1 VTPDDSPPAWSP
13 RSAPLTPVRVLAL
26 QRLVG
31 NRAAQRLLVTRLA
44 RGVTVARADRR
55 VQRVTSCSAWWRA
68 QPGPAGAQ
76 IGNASLAAYWASIQ
90 PERVAYLPH
99 VDLADVLEGSASPED
114 GRDKLDEFSEV
125 LTWCETFWRET
136 NADRDLRG
144 VTERFSDLVDGM
156 SWRDVEGSEDLAR
169 ERSLWEEL
177 ADEKR
182 KADALNAKL
191 ANTCSEDLRTKH
203 IVGEVA
209 KVTRQGAVLKA
220 KKTADDR
227 TANVSTLINLSDGD
241 YLAQFQSE
249 VSKALSG
256 GANKLTTRG
265 SYPVIHVT
273 NKTNFQVGMAKVEI
287 TRDNASAQDRKFNH
301 FSAVIWDD
309 VAPPEET
316 DVNGKPLAAA
326 KAKTNTTTTTR
337 RPALPKRGK
346 K

>member
-1 VTPDDSPPAWSP
+1 
-13 RSAPLTPVRVLAL
+13 VRVLAL

-114 GRDKLDEFSEV
+114 GRDKLDEFSGV

-136 NADRDLRG
+136 KGDRDLRG
-144 VTERFSDLVDGM
+144 VTDRFSDLADGM

-169 ERSLWEEL
+169 QRSLWEEL
-177 ADEKR
+177 ADEQR

-209 KVTRQGAVLKA
+209 KVTRQGAVRKA
-220 KKTADDR
+220 KQTADDR

-249 VSKALSG
+249 VSKALSSR
-256 GANKLTTRG
+256 ANSLTTRA

-273 NKTNFQVGMAKVEI
+273 NKTKFQEGMAKVVI

-301 FSAVIWDD
+301 FSAVIWDG
-309 VAPPEET
+309 APPEET
-316 DVNGKPLAAA
+316 DVNGNPLKTATTP
-326 KAKTNTTTTTR
+326 KAKTTTTTR
-337 RPALPKRGK
+337 RPPAKSSK